1 MGFSSLLFDQCD
13 KNRNQLVFVLD
24 KNEIITESICQFKIS
39 WTWAFLKLN
48 SIKCHWSYSI
58 HLSRNLSKAISQL
71 QEVAPLL
78 HSSCRD
84 AGFQPLH
91 IWHGF
96 DPFRGWTLS
105 ERKKAALCVWYTAA
119 ITHLSYLKPLSS
131 SCQHCQHFSLQ
142 PIPDQRFRAIII
154 SMQLST
160 SCVTVTIWIVFYNHH

>member
-105 ERKKAALCVWYTAA
+105 ERKLLCVCDTQQPLLICPIWNLSAPAA
-119 ITHLSYLKPLSS
+119 SIASTSPCSQFLTNVSV
-131 SCQHCQHFSLQ
+131 
-142 PIPDQRFRAIII
+142 
-154 SMQLST
+154 QLSFQ
-160 SCVTVTIWIVFYNHH
+160 CNYLLHL